1 MEVQMSKQQKPDEQE
16 VYGDI
21 PADRPPLS
29 QEYRDQVLPDHVKA
43 RIAEREA
50 GKKAPKKD
58 NPEK

>member
-1 MEVQMSKQQKPDEQE
+1 MEIQMNKQRKPDEQE

-21 PADRPPLS
+21 PADRPQMS
-29 QEYRDQVLPDHVKA
+29 QDYLDATLPDHVKA

-58 NPEK
+58 NRK

>member
-1 MEVQMSKQQKPDEQE
+1 MGKDMNKQPNEQE

-21 PADRPPLS
+21 PANVPPLS
-29 QEYRDQVLPDHVKA
+29 QEYLDATLPDHVKA

-50 GKKAPKKD
+50 SKKAPKKD